1 MEYFLNNSNYVK
13 HFYFIKLKLEG
24 IINQTLILHNM
35 FNKILLNI
43 IQSII
48 KMLEFLKKNLYF
60 S

>member
-48 KMLEFLKKNLYF
+48 KMLKFLKKNLYF